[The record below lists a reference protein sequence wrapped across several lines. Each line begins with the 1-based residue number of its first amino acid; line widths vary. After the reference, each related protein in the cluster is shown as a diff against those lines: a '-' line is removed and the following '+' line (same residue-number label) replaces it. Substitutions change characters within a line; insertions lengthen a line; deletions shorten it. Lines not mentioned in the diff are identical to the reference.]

1 MGEKDGSP
9 RDRRAGLTTRGRR
22 ADVAPMKNGTG
33 RLSLRAIG
41 VGALVAFTALACS
54 KVEMDP
60 IPEAELDAKRQASAQ
75 AIGTRI
81 LTEWAKDE
89 YKPLGD
95 EAREEFR
102 KAHNDVDAQRTAD
115 KQIEGAL
122 GTFQS
127 MTFSQ
132 ALRTKDK
139 KAEVYRFKGV
149 FDKASD
155 PAEVRV
161 VLDDQGR
168 LSGFWVKPWKD
179 TI

>member
-1 MGEKDGSP
+1 MN
-9 RDRRAGLTTRGRR
+9 GRSS
-22 ADVAPMKNGTG
+22 T
-33 RLSLRAIG
+33 SLA
-41 VGALVAFTALACS
+41 GALGVAIATFACN
-54 KVEMDP
+54 KVEMEP
-60 IPEAELDAKRQASAQ
+60 IPAAELDANRRASAQ

-81 LTEWAKDE
+81 LTEWGKDE

-115 KQIEGAL
+115 KQIEASL

-139 KAEVYRFKGV
+139 KAQVYRFKGV
-149 FDKASD
+149 FDKTPD

-161 VLDDQGR
+161 VFDEQGK